1 MIKPPDSYL
10 YQQLIINYSYNNMST
25 SQQSM
30 HTNRPVRSNVDT
42 GVGSNKKNTPASSKS
57 RTPYCGVCFKA
68 KQPASIYKSHWTR
81 VTPNPRSPI
90 TCPLILQTLC
100 KYCKN
105 KGHSA
110 KYCPVAA
117 KKDKRHCRL
126 RASSV
131 SSLAPSLSDISEREM
146 TSPTE
151 IAPSPT
157 EITSSPPIMDHAR
170 SWLQV
175 AMNHS
180 EPTPVE
186 EAIPEPVEEAIPET
200 TTLCL
205 GPPMID
211 DIADV
216 FPSPPQLRRSRPRRT
231 WNWNDDTDSD
241 DE

>member
-1 MIKPPDSYL
+1 
-10 YQQLIINYSYNNMST
+10 
-25 SQQSM
+25 M

-180 EPTPVE
+180 EPEPVE
-186 EAIPEPVEEAIPET
+186 AVIPEPVEVVIPEPVEVVLET

-205 GPPMID
+205 GPPVID

>member
-1 MIKPPDSYL
+1 
-10 YQQLIINYSYNNMST
+10 MST

-186 EAIPEPVEEAIPET
+186 EAIPTPVEEAIPTPVEEAIPEPT
-200 TTLCL
+200 ILCL

-211 DIADV
+211 DIVDV

>member
-1 MIKPPDSYL
+1 
-10 YQQLIINYSYNNMST
+10 
-25 SQQSM
+25 M
-30 HTNRPVRSNVDT
+30 HTNRPVRLNVDT
-42 GVGSNKKNTPASSKS
+42 SVGSKKKNTHASSKS

-157 EITSSPPIMDHAR
+157 VMHHAR

-186 EAIPEPVEEAIPET
+186 EAIPTPVQVVLET

-205 GPPMID
+205 GPPVID